1 MFFYLLGFSKR
12 ESQLIFIFSSIKQKL
27 SLGSSSH
34 NSFLRC
40 LGLSSSILLIKSA
53 FSRQPSHV
61 SSQSFRIFFKSLTLS
76 FFKSTLFKS
85 ICFSEKKVQK
95 IVKTLMMISYNWF
108 HGKSNHHCTYRI
120 EVHKLVCLSSLASH
134 KPCQ

>member
-53 FSRQPSHV
+53 FSKQPSHV
-61 SSQSFRIFFKSLTLS
+61 SSQSFRIFFKSLTFS

-85 ICFSEKKVQK
+85 ICFSEKKSK
-95 IVKTLMMISYNWF
+95 IRENTCDLSKLISRKNSTLTVSKFANLF
-108 HGKSNHHCTYRI
+108 
-120 EVHKLVCLSSLASH
+120 VFLL
-134 KPCQ
+134 

>member
-1 MFFYLLGFSKR
+1 MSVLKRMFFYLLGFSKR

-53 FSRQPSHV
+53 FSKQPSHV
-61 SSQSFRIFFKSLTLS
+61 SSQSFRIFFKSLTFS

-85 ICFSEKKVQK
+85 ICFSEKTKRKKRENTCDLSKLISRQNS
-95 IVKTLMMISYNWF
+95 TLTVSKFANL
-108 HGKSNHHCTYRI
+108 
-120 EVHKLVCLSSLASH
+120 LVFFL
-134 KPCQ
+134 

>member
-53 FSRQPSHV
+53 FSKQPSHV
-61 SSQSFRIFFKSLTLS
+61 SSQSFRIFFKSLTFS

-85 ICFSEKKVQK
+85 ICFSEKRRK
-95 IVKTLMMISYNWF
+95 IRENTCDLSKLISRKNSTLTVSKFANLF
-108 HGKSNHHCTYRI
+108 
-120 EVHKLVCLSSLASH
+120 VFLL
-134 KPCQ
+134 

>member
-53 FSRQPSHV
+53 FSKQPSHV
-61 SSQSFRIFFKSLTLS
+61 SSQSFRIFFKSLTFS

-85 ICFSEKKVQK
+85 ICFSEKMRKNRENTFRRS
-95 IVKTLMMISYNWF
+95 VKSDFTKNRINT
-108 HGKSNHHCTYRI
+108 HRI
-120 EVHKLVCLSSLASH
+120 EVRKLVCLSSLAFH